1 MGGLSMPLSDA
12 SLAALRRVLYGE
24 AKRLY
29 SFKVPQEDLKKL
41 ADAAEAY
48 VHAVLERGFKTLDF
62 YKGLVG

>member
-1 MGGLSMPLSDA
+1 MLFRS
-12 SLAALRRVLYGE
+12 
-24 AKRLY
+24 
-29 SFKVPQEDLKKL
+29 VPQEDLKKL